1 MDNHNR
7 NSLLLVLLFVQLR
20 TPVIKIDCMIALG
33 PNGSKIDRFH
43 CTYHIFGLLASY
55 LTIVFLKKRAW
66 YNLSV
71 HTVLVSYNKRQLTII
86 TPNFKGSS
94 ALRAKVSALL
104 KLPAPVIDISRH
116 YYFVKSYAVTVYI
129 TWRCVL

>member
-20 TPVIKIDCMIALG
+20 TPVIKIDCMVALG
-33 PNGSKIDRFH
+33 PN
-43 CTYHIFGLLASY
+43 YHIFGLLASY
-55 LTIVFLKKRAW
+55 STIILLKKRAW

-104 KLPAPVIDISRH
+104 KSHHNQLQSLILVVIIILL
-116 YYFVKSYAVTVYI
+116 KAMLVTVYI
-129 TWRCVL
+129 TWTCVL